1 MLSIMRKPTAGT
13 AITTFLDAAVSL
25 RGDNSHEDIHPDTV
39 FSIKTYEKIAKDN
52 EGNIGDLILLP
63 INLFINTLP
72 FHEQQQLDA
81 LYIDAKNLIGT
92 ITADNRREVQKNLQ
106 QQIFNTI
113 QNLDLA
119 DKMIRF
125 CQTDQFVYP
134 DLSVAGTL
142 PHHSP
147 AKTFM
152 LNDYVEITAISLLS
166 KLMVPIWGEFIKVLG
181 NIGIDNNQREKI
193 AFDLI
198 EPTLE
203 EGAFERIYQK
213 LSYTLST
220 LVGERRKL
228 TDKKASLSATT
239 SSFIITHNG
248 IDDQMFDSIVM
259 ATIIVKRMAT
269 YECFIRLKEGNVPN
283 AMVYIDDGI
292 KRTSDT
298 RIQFMRNNMNTMPRK
313 PLPSHDT
320 EDNSS
325 ILDHASKTSK
335 KPIDVPIF
343 VVTAVDQWELPRF
356 INDTNTPLDVYNEAS
371 RYYDINGF
379 DVSPLCQAM
388 IASFVGTRF
397 GGSKCIN
404 YLPPKLHQ
412 KLVIL
417 LQIYLINQEMYDLAS
432 LVSSQTPPQQI
443 DGGTSP
449 IAMRLRA
456 NLRTSEYQ
464 QCQNLFKGF
473 LEKPVVHFGRR
484 PVTSK
489 KIDVERIDFVTHV
502 DKLIDWLIKN
512 HHHENMAPSLWAYA
526 KQDMPVAGSDVKF
539 DENITRN
546 LCKFYLTFHG
556 GKRPF

>member
-1 MLSIMRKPTAGT
+1 MLKVIRKQTAGT
-13 AITTFLDAAVSL
+13 AVTTFLDAAVSL
-25 RGDNSHEDIHPDTV
+25 RGDNSQEEIHPDTV
-39 FSIKTYEKIAKDN
+39 FSMKTYEKIAKDN

-63 INLFINTLP
+63 VNLFFDTLT
-72 FHEQQQLDA
+72 FNEQQQLDQ

-92 ITADNRREVQKNLQ
+92 ITADNRREVQDNLQ
-106 QQIFNTI
+106 QQIFNTLRTL
-113 QNLDLA
+113 NLA
-119 DKMIRF
+119 DKMVKF

-181 NIGIDNNQREKI
+181 LIGIDNNQREKI

-198 EPTLE
+198 EPSLE
-203 EGAFERIYQK
+203 DGAFERIYQK

-220 LVGERRKL
+220 LVMERRKL

-269 YECFIRLKEGNVPN
+269 YECFIRLKDGNVPN

-298 RIQFMRNNMNTMPRK
+298 RIQYMRNNMNTMPRK
-313 PLPSHDT
+313 PLPSHDQ

-335 KPIDVPIF
+335 KPIDVPIS
-343 VVTAVDQWELPRF
+343 VITAVELWELPRLVV
-356 INDTNTPLDVYNEAS
+356 DTNTPADVYEEAA
-371 RYYDINGF
+371 RYYDNNSF

-388 IASFVGTRF
+388 LASFIGTRF

-404 YLPPKLHQ
+404 YLPAKLHQ
-412 KLVIL
+412 RLVIL

-432 LVSSQTPPQQI
+432 LISSQTPQQQI

-449 IAMRLRA
+449 IAMRIRA
-456 NLRTSEYQ
+456 NLRSNEYQ

-473 LEKPVVHFGRR
+473 LEKPVVHFGKRQ
-484 PVTSK
+484 VTTK

-502 DKLIDWLIKN
+502 DKLVDWLVKYR
-512 HHHENMAPSLWAYA
+512 HYENMAPSLWAYA
-526 KQDMPVAGSDVKF
+526 KQDAPVTGSDVQF
-539 DENITRN
+539 DENIIRN
-546 LCKFYLTFHG
+546 LCRFYLIFHG